1 MKIHLIAIGEKM
13 PAWVNSGFKEYAGRM
28 PRECKLVLHDVS
40 AGRRTK
46 NADIAR
52 LVRAEGAKALAAVPK
67 GARIVALDVNGQAF
81 NTEQMAAE
89 LKAQLAR
96 GADLALLVGG
106 PEGLSDECL
115 ARADAKWSLSRL
127 TLAHPL
133 VRVVVAEQI
142 YRAWSILKNL
152 PYHRS

>member
-1 MKIHLIAIGEKM
+1 MKIHLIAVGEKM
-13 PAWVNSGFKEYAGRM
+13 PAWVKSGFKEYAERM
-28 PRECKLVLHDVS
+28 PRECKLVLHEIA
-40 AGRRTK
+40 AGRRAK

-52 LVRAEGAKALAAVPK
+52 LVREEGSKLIAAVPK
-67 GARIVALDVNGQAF
+67 GARIVALDRQGTEF
-81 NTEQMAAE
+81 NTEQVAAE

-96 GADLALLVGG
+96 GSDLALLLGG

-115 ARADAKWSLSRL
+115 ARATATWSLSKL

-133 VRVVVAEQI
+133 VRVVAAEQI

-152 PYHRS
+152 PYHR

>member
-1 MKIHLIAIGEKM
+1 MKIHLIAVGEKM
-13 PAWVNSGFKEYAGRM
+13 PAWVKSGFKEYAERM
-28 PRECKLVLHDVS
+28 PRECKLVLHEIA
-40 AGRRTK
+40 AGRRAK

-52 LVRAEGAKALAAVPK
+52 LVRDEGSKALAAVPK
-67 GARIVALDVNGQAF
+67 GARIVVLDRNGEAHS
-81 NTEQMAAE
+81 TEQVAAE

-96 GADLALLVGG
+96 GTDLALLVGG